1 MKKPRPDLNR
11 DKDLFLESSLKH
23 IVYDLSIEDLE
34 ERKAKAKILE
44 GSGQVAAYL
53 GINIETVWKNRM
65 PQKKV
70 KGINGRMYAIRIFNK
85 PITKQ

>member
-1 MKKPRPDLNR
+1 MKKPRPDLNM

-70 KGINGRMYAIRIFNK
+70 KGINGRMYAIRIF
-85 PITKQ
+85 KQN

>member
-1 MKKPRPDLNR
+1 MKPKNININR
-11 DKDLFLESSLKH
+11 DKDIFLESDLKH

-44 GSGQVAAYL
+44 GSAQVAALL

-65 PQKKV
+65 PTKKV
-70 KGINGRMYAIRIFNK
+70 KGINGKMYAIRLVKNN
-85 PITKQ
+85 

>member
-1 MKKPRPDLNR
+1 MKKPNIDLNR
-11 DKDLFLESSLKH
+11 DKDIFLESSLKY
-23 IVYDLSIEDLE
+23 IVYDLSIEDLT
-34 ERKAKAKILE
+34 ERKAKAKILD

-70 KGINGRMYAIRIFNK
+70 KGINGRMYAIRVLNK
-85 PITKQ
+85 PF

>member
-1 MKKPRPDLNR
+1 MKKPRQDINK
-11 DKDLFLESSLKH
+11 DKDLFVESSLKH

-44 GSGQVAAYL
+44 GSAQVAALL

-65 PQKKV
+65 PTKKV
-70 KGINGRMYAIRIFNK
+70 KGINGKMYAIRLVKNN
-85 PITKQ
+85 